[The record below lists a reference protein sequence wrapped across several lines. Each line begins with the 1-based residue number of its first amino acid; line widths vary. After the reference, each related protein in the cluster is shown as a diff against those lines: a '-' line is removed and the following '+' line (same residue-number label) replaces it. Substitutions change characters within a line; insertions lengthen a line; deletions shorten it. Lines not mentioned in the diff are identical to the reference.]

1 MRERGFRYHA
11 MNYNLAVVAKKLS
24 GFWGCGVIDGF
35 EGMEGNGPIR
45 GTAVPMHCALASPD
59 LVAADRVAL
68 DLMQIPAHAVGY
80 LQYAGELG
88 VGQYDIS
95 KIDIR
100 GEKPETLARKF
111 KLQDQVQQQLDW
123 LNEIVRPA

>member
-11 MNYNLAVVAKKLS
+11 MNYNLAIVAKKLS
-24 GFWGCGVIDGF
+24 AFWGCAVIDGF

-45 GTAVPMHCALASPD
+45 GTAVPMRCALASPD

-68 DLMQIPAHAVGY
+68 DLMMIPHYAVGY
-80 LQYAGELG
+80 LQYAGALG
-88 VGQYDIS
+88 AGQYDIS

-100 GEKPETLARKF
+100 GEKSESLARKF
-111 KLQDQVQQQLDW
+111 KLQDQTQQQLDW
-123 LNEIVRPA
+123 LNEIVRQG